1 MSGLLLHF
9 QVHLIM
15 LAPALQEIFYTPR
28 WSKAAF
34 AVTVTKAAF
43 CLVPMHFGLPK
54 QVLV

>member
-43 CLVPMHFGLPK
+43 CLGPMHFGLPK